1 MKQVLRGG
9 PMWALSYLAVA
20 TAVIAGS
27 AQPVSAADGSD
38 SKLIDKP
45 FEQCLIKHFQTRFFN
60 RIDASPKQRQKLGAI
75 FARRSE
81 ETRPVR
87 EQLRQG
93 YLELSEMLAKEDAT
107 DEQLTAKAHE
117 VRGLRDKV
125 MDERINSVLEARAV
139 LTPAQRRQISD
150 KISGLISGQWKH
162 SLARTQ

>member
-1 MKQVLRGG
+1 M
-9 PMWALSYLAVA
+9 
-20 TAVIAGS
+20 
-27 AQPVSAADGSD
+27 
-38 SKLIDKP
+38 
-45 FEQCLIKHFQTRFFN
+45 
-60 RIDASPKQRQKLGAI
+60 
-75 FARRSE
+75 
-81 ETRPVR
+81 R

-162 SLARTQ
+162 GLGRTQL